1 MMVTLGRSDHF
12 NDSVLDH
19 VRKDFVRVLV
29 TDTVAEALRR
39 VQQSQIQSRIV
50 YFYVV
55 DEEDRLRG
63 VIPTRR
69 LLLNPPET
77 PVAQIMQRRV
87 IALPASAT
95 LLDACEFF
103 IMHRL
108 LALPVVD
115 DKGRVLGVADVE
127 LYTQELADLIDRQ
140 ESENVFQLIGV
151 RLAQVRQA
159 SLGAAFRRRFSWL
172 LCNIGGG
179 LGSQLLAAFYE
190 PVLKNVVVLAM
201 FIPIVLALAESV
213 SIQSLTLTLQVH
225 DIGQRHWKNAVPA
238 LRREAMIGVV
248 LGAAC
253 GLLVGMVA
261 WLWQGKSMVAAC
273 ILLSIVLAVTTAAV
287 LGLAIPTLLRAL
299 RRDPK
304 VAAGPITLAL
314 TDIATLF
321 YYLGLATALLE

>member
-1 MMVTLGRSDHF
+1 MRS
-12 NDSVLDH
+12 
-19 VRKDFVRVLV
+19 
-29 TDTVAEALRR
+29 
-39 VQQSQIQSRIV
+39 
-50 YFYVV
+50 
-55 DEEDRLRG
+55 
-63 VIPTRR
+63 
-69 LLLNPPET
+69 
-77 PVAQIMQRRV
+77 
-87 IALPASAT
+87 
-95 LLDACEFF
+95 
-103 IMHRL
+103 
-108 LALPVVD
+108 
-115 DKGRVLGVADVE
+115 
-127 LYTQELADLIDRQ
+127 
-140 ESENVFQLIGV
+140 
-151 RLAQVRQA
+151 
-159 SLGAAFRRRFSWL
+159 
-172 LCNIGGG
+172 
-179 LGSQLLAAFYE
+179 LAAFYE

-238 LRREAMIGVV
+238 LPREAMIGVV